1 MDPIPIQGV
10 SVRLEVPGPVDDVY
24 SAALDTHLFHEE
36 EGGRTHFTLPVVEHY
51 EVVRVTCGT
60 GVATR

>member
-1 MDPIPIQGV
+1 
-10 SVRLEVPGPVDDVY
+10 VDDVY

-36 EGGRTHFTLPVVEHY
+36 ESGRTHFTLPVVERY